1 MPFCTTI
8 FLGKMCACIN
18 KHKTCVCMYM
28 FLQRCTQL
36 CRGTFAFNL
45 CIVLFHLLEKEYII
59 FKIKRITQGTNN
71 KLILFM
77 LRIYNGIFPL
87 IYPSI
92 SFLICFRKHHIP
104 LATHLASDIPPATR
118 TKHFNSYIS
127 TIQAFTT
134 GT

>member
-1 MPFCTTI
+1 
-8 FLGKMCACIN
+8 MCACINN

-36 CRGTFAFNL
+36 LVTSCRGTFAFNL
-45 CIVLFHLLEKEYII
+45 CIVLFHLLEKESII
-59 FKIKRITQGTNN
+59 FKIKRITQETNN

-92 SFLICFRKHHIP
+92 SLLICFRKRHIP
-104 LATHLASDIPPATR
+104 LATHLASDIPTATR